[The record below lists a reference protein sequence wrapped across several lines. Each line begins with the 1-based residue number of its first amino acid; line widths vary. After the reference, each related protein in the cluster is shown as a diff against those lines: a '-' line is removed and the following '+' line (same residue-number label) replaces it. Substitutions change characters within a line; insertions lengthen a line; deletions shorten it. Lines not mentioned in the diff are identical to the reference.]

1 MKKKTIVLGIL
12 VVSLSV
18 NFYMFGKWLFWIY
31 GTSQLRKNKFFLNQ
45 MTQLTVEGED
55 YQHIAK
61 YSNVIALAPYI
72 NKSTGGHFPL
82 NMEVKVKT
90 TKKTFI
96 FTCEDATCSM
106 MHMGGEYLTTY
117 TDEDLL
123 LPFKISN

>member
-1 MKKKTIVLGIL
+1 MKKTSVLGIL

-18 NFYMFGKWLFWIY
+18 NFYMFGKWLFWDLWYEPTEKEQI
-31 GTSQLRKNKFFLNQ
+31 FLNQ
-45 MTQLTVEGED
+45 MAHLTVESED

-61 YSNVIALAPYI
+61 YSDVIALAPYI
-72 NKSTGGHFPL
+72 NKSTGGSFPF
-82 NMEVKVKT
+82 NMEIEVKT

-96 FTCEDATCSM
+96 FTCEDATCSN
-106 MHMGGEYLTTY
+106 MHIGGEYLTTY